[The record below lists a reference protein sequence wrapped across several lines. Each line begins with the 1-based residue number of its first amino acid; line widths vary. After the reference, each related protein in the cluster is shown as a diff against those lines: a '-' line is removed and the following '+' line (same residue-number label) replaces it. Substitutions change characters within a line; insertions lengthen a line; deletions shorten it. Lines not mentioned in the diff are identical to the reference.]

1 MKRGMAIAAVL
12 ATVGLA
18 GCDDRS
24 GATEAPEGRTQGQAA
39 APKAASPAAAGVT
52 APPAVEGAPAFA
64 VLYPDAS
71 PTGAPTLAEG
81 PSGPGGLTTFVT
93 KASPEEVVAFYRERA
108 EAEGLASVMAMNQ
121 GDAQAYGAASSQV
134 AGASLQV
141 VASPTP
147 EGGANVQLSWS
158 AGRDSGPDSDQDPG
172 QDPGR

>member
-24 GATEAPEGRTQGQAA
+24 DATEAAEARTPRSAV
-39 APKAASPAAAGVT
+39 APKAAPTAGATLKAAPAA
-52 APPAVEGAPAFA
+52 EGAPAFA

-71 PTGAPTLAEG
+71 PIGAPTLAEG

-121 GDAQAYGAASSQV
+121 GDAQAYGAASSQT
-134 AGASLQV
+134 AGPSLQV

-158 AGRDSGPDSDQDPG
+158 AGQDPA
-172 QDPGR
+172 R